1 MAALL
6 KERLRESTL
15 TENLLVL
22 PGQVLQ
28 PEAKGGGNPYR
39 KHRELKSAVLGHTE
53 LSNRPQYHAQTAIIT
68 HNITKC
74 YNMNYGLKIIPVHCE
89 YKHSLVRVTVKL
101 S

>member
-15 TENLLVL
+15 TENYLVL

-39 KHRELKSAVLGHTE
+39 KHRKLKSAVLGHTA

-68 HNITKC
+68 RLTR
-74 YNMNYGLKIIPVHCE
+74 IISDGAEPLN
-89 YKHSLVRVTVKL
+89 SLQGG
-101 S
+101 